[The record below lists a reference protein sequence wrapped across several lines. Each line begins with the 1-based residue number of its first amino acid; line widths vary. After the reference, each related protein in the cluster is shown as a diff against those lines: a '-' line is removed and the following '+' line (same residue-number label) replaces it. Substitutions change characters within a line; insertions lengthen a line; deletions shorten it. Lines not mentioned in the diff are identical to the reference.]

1 MITIT
6 FEDKPVQCFEKDNEM
21 WFCGKDVCDI
31 LSYAKTSYKNALNKV
46 SQKNK
51 NPLSVFDASLK
62 HNDGLAIYISEFGVI
77 ELTIKCRFP
86 TAKPFQEFVQLTI
99 KNLRDEKTKSMQS
112 HLDKTISQFS
122 SQLALTE
129 KSHEEIV
136 NDLKNQ
142 LSKTNTSLTKTK
154 SSLTK
159 TRSNL
164 SKTKNHLGQTE
175 KENDDLIET
184 IVTEKDEEISSL
196 KSKLQQLEEQVVDL
210 ISENDDLKD
219 KLDESYKSDSELSE
233 CPPYDPA
240 PARRKYVKE
249 CLRDLKKAIQ
259 TFDKLNKKKV
269 PKTETARYNYDVN
282 LFNATHALQDELH
295 HARSSEFF
303 TKFSEELSKETDK
316 FWLGWE
322 DWTRWRDDD
331 HKF

>member
-1 MITIT
+1 
-6 FEDKPVQCFEKDNEM
+6 M
-21 WFCGKDVCDI
+21 WFCGKDVCGV
-31 LSYAKTSYKNALNKV
+31 LGYAQKSYINALNKV

-62 HNDGLAIYISEFGVI
+62 HNEGLVLYISEFGVI

-86 TAKPFQEFVQLTI
+86 AAKPFQEFVQVTI
-99 KNLRDEKTKSMQS
+99 KNLREEKTRAMQTQLS
-112 HLDKTISQFS
+112 AQLEHKFS

-129 KSHEEIV
+129 NSHDEIV
-136 NDLKNQ
+136 NELKNQ
-142 LSKTNTSLTKTK
+142 LSKTTT
-154 SSLTK
+154 SLTK
-159 TRSNL
+159 TRSTL

-184 IVTEKDEEISSL
+184 IATEKDEEISSL
-196 KSKLQQLEEQVVDL
+196 KCKLQELNQQLCDA
-210 ISENDDLKD
+210 NDEIDELKD

-295 HARSSEFF
+295 HARASEFF
-303 TKFSEELSKETDK
+303 TKFAEELSKETDK

>member
-1 MITIT
+1 MIIT

-51 NPLSVFDASLK
+51 NSLSVFDTSLK
-62 HNDGLAIYISEFGVI
+62 YNDGLAIYISEFGVI

-99 KNLRDEKTKSMQS
+99 KNLREEKTKTMQ
-112 HLDKTISQFS
+112 SQFS

-136 NDLKNQ
+136 NELKNQ
-142 LSKTNTSLTKTK
+142 LSKTNTSLTKTKSSLTKTK

-184 IVTEKDEEISSL
+184 IATEKDQEISSL
-196 KSKLQQLEEQVVDL
+196 KCKLQELNQQLCDA
-210 ISENDDLKD
+210 NDEIDELKD

-303 TKFSEELSKETDK
+303 TKFADELSKETDK

>member
-1 MITIT
+1 MIIT

-51 NPLSVFDASLK
+51 NSLSVFDTSLK
-62 HNDGLAIYISEFGVI
+62 YNDGLAIYISEFGVI

-99 KNLRDEKTKSMQS
+99 KNLREEKTKTMQ
-112 HLDKTISQFS
+112 SQFS

-136 NDLKNQ
+136 NELKNQ
-142 LSKTNTSLTKTK
+142 LSKTNTSLTKTKSSLTKTK

-184 IVTEKDEEISSL
+184 IATEKDEEISLL
-196 KSKLQQLEEQVVDL
+196 KSKLQELNQQLCDA
-210 ISENDDLKD
+210 NDEIDELKD

-303 TKFSEELSKETDK
+303 TKFADELSKETDK
-316 FWLGWE
+316 FWIGWE
-322 DWTRWRDDD
+322 DWTRWKDDD

>member
-1 MITIT
+1 MFTIT
-6 FEDKPVQCFEKDNEM
+6 FEDKPIQCFEKDLEL
-21 WFCGKDVCDI
+21 WFCGKDVCNV
-31 LSYAKTSYKNALNKV
+31 LGYAKTSYKKAIETKISLDNKHPI
-46 SQKNK
+46 SF
-51 NPLSVFDASLK
+51 FDSSLK

-86 TAKPFQEFVQLTI
+86 TAKPFQKFVQLTI
-99 KNLRDEKTKSMQS
+99 KNLRDEKTKSIQCQ
-112 HLDKTISQFS
+112 LDNTK

-136 NDLKNQ
+136 TELKNQ
-142 LSKTNTSLTKTK
+142 LSKTNTYLTKTK

-184 IVTEKDEEISSL
+184 IATEKDEEISSL

-210 ISENDDLKD
+210 ISENDELKD

-295 HARSSEFF
+295 HARASEFF
-303 TKFSEELSKETDK
+303 TKFADELSKETDK
-316 FWLGWE
+316 FWIGWE